1 MAATKITSL
10 VEVTGVDPTNDYMV
24 VVDVSDTTMAITG
37 STKKVQPYNLPISS
51 GTQAALDL
59 KAPLS
64 GNLSQ
69 FASTTSA
76 QMITLISDET
86 GSGNLVFSNSPT
98 FITPNLGVPSSVTLT
113 NGSGLSL
120 VTGVTGNLPVTNLN
134 SGTSAS
140 STTFWRGDGSWATPT
155 GVGGGSGT
163 VTLVSVVTAN
173 GVSGVVA
180 NSGTTPAITITLG
193 DVTPTSVNKVIIT
206 APTNTATL
214 TIANSGSL
222 ITSGAFSTTLTSTAA
237 TNVTLPVSGTL
248 STLNNPETFTYKRI
262 NPRTTETASATGI
275 TPDVSITDDY
285 IVTALATGITVNAPI
300 GTPLQ
305 GQPLII
311 RFKDNGTSRSISW
324 NSIFRAIGVTL
335 PTGTMPSGT
344 MYVGC
349 KHNLTDVRWDAL
361 AVGSGI

>member
-1 MAATKITSL
+1 MTATKITSL
-10 VEVTGVDPTNDYMV
+10 VEVTGVDPTNDFMV

-37 STKKVQPYNLPISS
+37 STKKVKPYNIPINS

-69 FASTTSA
+69 FATTTSA

-134 SGTSAS
+134 SGTSATS
-140 STTFWRGDGSWATPT
+140 GTYWRGDGTWATPS
-155 GVGGGSGT
+155 GGGTGT

-180 NSGTTPAITITLG
+180 DSGTTPAITITLG
-193 DVTPTSVNKVIIT
+193 AVTPTSVNKVIIS

-248 STLNNPETFTYKRI
+248 ATLNNPETFTYKRI
-262 NPRTTETASATGI
+262 DKRTTEIASATGI

-300 GTPLQ
+300 GSPTQGLPLM
-305 GQPLII
+305 I
-311 RFKDNGTSRSISW
+311 RFKDDGTSRSITW
-324 NSIFRAIGVTL
+324 NGIFRAIGVTL